1 MKSTCTSAE
10 KSRKKTKKDDVVIRK
25 YNAKAKETAKDA
37 LGDSILDRTEGSRKR
52 NFYDGGEGNSQSSS
66 SSSSLATPSA
76 SFRLENMFPV
86 ERTPTATSKWV
97 KPNPPPLVRG
107 DLLSASQI
115 ADRFPSNYPPL
126 ENLDSGDE
134 ERAAEEEDDK
144 EVFSFH

>member
-10 KSRKKTKKDDVVIRK
+10 KSRKKTKKDDVVILK
-25 YNAKAKETAKDA
+25 YNAKAKEMTKDA
-37 LGDSILDRTEGSRKR
+37 LGDAFLDRTESSKKR

-66 SSSSLATPSA
+66 SSSSLIATPSA
-76 SFRLENMFPV
+76 
-86 ERTPTATSKWV
+86 ERTPTATTKRV
-97 KPNPPPLVRG
+97 KPNPPSPVRG

-144 EVFSFH
+144 EVF